1 MKYLKRM
8 WLSHLS
14 LRELHFPDGLC
25 HLLCPVLDLLDPVA
39 RDELGYDEVDLG
51 GADAHPGQ
59 RFVVVAE
66 LEVVE
71 ADHLVLEEKVLAGVL
86 VRLSM
91 LSVSLSLQD
100 VQQDSSPE
108 I

>member
-1 MKYLKRM
+1 M
-8 WLSHLS
+8 WISHLS
-14 LRELHFPDGLC
+14 LRELHFPDGLR
-25 HLLCPVLDLLDPVA
+25 HLFCPVLDLLDPVA